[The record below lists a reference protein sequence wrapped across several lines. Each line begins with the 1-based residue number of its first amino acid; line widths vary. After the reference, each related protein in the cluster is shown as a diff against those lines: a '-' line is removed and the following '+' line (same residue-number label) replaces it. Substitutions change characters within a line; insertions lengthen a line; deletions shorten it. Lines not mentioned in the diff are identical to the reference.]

1 MSDLNNNENNELK
14 NNEAIANNNLENS
27 PQAEEQKQK
36 ENLRENV
43 EALKTTASLAK
54 NAASGNVVG
63 AAKDAIKLAASKK
76 GKKMIKRMIITS
88 IIKSLIPILII
99 CALGGALYSIFDAV
113 GDVVQ
118 NVISKIADFFTID
131 NDGAIEIDNNQID
144 EIINGISGLGVS
156 MDGLKLLGDVDY
168 TKSDIQEENQK
179 ALRKYIREFYEAQAM
194 TQTLNTKPGWISE
207 NYLHGGKPYG
217 TVYVYRTDGEKN
229 AGTGTQLKYKAYDEM
244 VKLKDSG
251 NTTEILKYF
260 SVNDGKLIVPAYTT
274 TKVEKK
280 VEKEVEKNYIQ
291 VSNAQVSNNT
301 SITLREVD
309 YKSAISQYTTSMNFF
324 VYLTLITQNAEF
336 LSAVT
341 DLVKNSEIRLTVID
355 TDTTSEDTEA
365 YTYTKN
371 VHKIWK
377 KWVEGNAYLGSEG
390 HFELQD
396 DVTKDNFKET
406 TTTTITSKV
415 PTVKVTYVKT
425 WFCEQNIN
433 YELDDDVDS
442 ERAEN
447 YNYADDEP
455 EPTLVGEGEVTWI
468 TGQKWTYSSHNKIKR
483 YKDGVAGDVVS
494 RLGKKG
500 SQGILDLNGNGKVDS
515 NERVDENSTFIGLL
529 DNKFKI
535 PNSTRY
541 DSAGGN
547 IISGAQMIFYL
558 LEKDSS
564 SQNLEQI
571 LKYALYLYSGRD
583 YGVTNLNWSL
593 FQAGN
598 VINLGT
604 TSSAIYGSSIED
616 KVWFTLKS
624 AGYSDEAVAGAMGNI
639 KWESGGFN
647 PSAIEG
653 GSGIG
658 FGLCQWSYGRRT
670 ALEAYAA
677 SKGKQPSDEDT
688 QVEFLLT
695 ELTPGA
701 QGPAQGYA
709 SYQLLYYH
717 GYNGDMWSKASTPEE
732 AATAFCWS
740 FERPKT
746 ADGNSSMSTRRQYA
760 REYYEKYKGM
770 TAPLSGTIIQVA
782 DEIHKYM
789 EQNNYTYCVYG
800 GNSYEECNGSGHGLN
815 TTFEESKNGYHHA
828 CCATYVSWVLQASGF
843 ISDSEHTDSAEGVRN
858 LLVRKGWKQISS
870 ALDLQPGDVIYYN
883 NGHVEIF
890 AGDGTVYNAGS
901 GNAIRGSSPQR
912 KNVSKMTSAFR
923 APQ

>member
-1 MSDLNNNENNELK
+1 MVL
-14 NNEAIANNNLENS
+14 
-27 PQAEEQKQK
+27 Q
-36 ENLRENV
+36 
-43 EALKTTASLAK
+43 
-54 NAASGNVVG
+54 
-63 AAKDAIKLAASKK
+63 
-76 GKKMIKRMIITS
+76 
-88 IIKSLIPILII
+88 
-99 CALGGALYSIFDAV
+99 
-113 GDVVQ
+113 
-118 NVISKIADFFTID
+118 SKI
-131 NDGAIEIDNNQID
+131 
-144 EIINGISGLGVS
+144 L
-156 MDGLKLLGDVDY
+156 
-168 TKSDIQEENQK
+168 
-179 ALRKYIREFYEAQAM
+179 AM
-194 TQTLNTKPGWISE
+194 K
-207 NYLHGGKPYG
+207 
-217 TVYVYRTDGEKN
+217 
-229 AGTGTQLKYKAYDEM
+229 
-244 VKLKDSG
+244 
-251 NTTEILKYF
+251 
-260 SVNDGKLIVPAYTT
+260 
-274 TKVEKK
+274 
-280 VEKEVEKNYIQ
+280 
-291 VSNAQVSNNT
+291 
-301 SITLREVD
+301 
-309 YKSAISQYTTSMNFF
+309 
-324 VYLTLITQNAEF
+324 
-336 LSAVT
+336 
-341 DLVKNSEIRLTVID
+341 
-355 TDTTSEDTEA
+355 
-365 YTYTKN
+365 
-371 VHKIWK
+371 
-377 KWVEGNAYLGSEG
+377 
-390 HFELQD
+390 
-396 DVTKDNFKET
+396 
-406 TTTTITSKV
+406 
-415 PTVKVTYVKT
+415 
-425 WFCEQNIN
+425 
-433 YELDDDVDS
+433 LDDDVDS
-442 ERAEN
+442 DRAEN
-447 YNYADDEP
+447 YNHADDEP
-455 EPTLVGEGEVTWI
+455 EPTLVGEGEVTWK
-468 TGQKWTYSSHNKIKR
+468 TGQKWTYSSHNTIKR

-494 RLGKKG
+494 RLGEKG
-500 SQGILDLNGNGKVDS
+500 SQGILDTNGNGKVDS

-535 PNSTRY
+535 PNSSRY

-593 FQAGN
+593 FKAGN

-639 KWESGGFN
+639 KYESGGFN

-653 GSGIG
+653 GTGVG

-670 ALEAYAA
+670 ALESYAA

-701 QGPAQGYA
+701 QGPARGYA

-746 ADGNSSMSTRRQYA
+746 SAANSSMSTRRQYA

-789 EQNNYTYCVYG
+789 EQSGYTYCVYG

-815 TTFEESKNGYHHA
+815 KTFEDSKNGYHHA

-858 LLVRKGWKQISS
+858 LLVRKGWKQLSS
-870 ALDLQPGDVIYYN
+870 ALDLQPGDVLYYN

-901 GNAIRGSSPQR
+901 GNAIRSSSPQR

>member
-1 MSDLNNNENNELK
+1 M
-14 NNEAIANNNLENS
+14 
-27 PQAEEQKQK
+27 
-36 ENLRENV
+36 
-43 EALKTTASLAK
+43 EALKTGASLAK
-54 NAASGNVVG
+54 NAASGNVAG

-76 GKKMIKRMIITS
+76 GKKQIKKMIIMA
-88 IIKSLIPILII
+88 IVKALIPIVII
-99 CALGGALYSIFDAV
+99 CSLAGAVFVIFDAV

-118 NVISKIADFFTID
+118 NVISKVADFFTID
-131 NDGAIEIDNNQID
+131 NDGAIVIDDNQID
-144 EIINGISGLGVS
+144 EIINGISGLGVK
-156 MDGLKLLGDVDY
+156 MEDLKLLGDVDY
-168 TKSDIQEENQK
+168 TKDDIQEENQK

-217 TVYVYRTDGEKN
+217 TVYVYRTAGEKN

-260 SVNDGKLIVPAYTT
+260 STNDGKLVVPAYTT
-274 TKVEKK
+274 TTVVKDNK
-280 VEKEVEKNYIQ
+280 
-291 VSNAQVSNNT
+291 QVSNNT

-324 VYLTLITQNAEF
+324 VYLTLITQNPEF

-355 TDTTSEDTEA
+355 TDTTSVDTET
-365 YTYTKN
+365 YTYTK
-371 VHKIWK
+371 HIHK
-377 KWVEGNAYLGSEG
+377 KWKQWKVTNPDTGEGEY
-390 HFELQD
+390 ELKAKVTKK
-396 DVTKDNFKET
+396 DVTET

-415 PTVKVTYVKT
+415 PTTKVTYVKT
-425 WFCEQNIN
+425 WFCEQNIS

-442 ERAEN
+442 DRAEN

-455 EPTLVGEGEVTWI
+455 EPTLVGEGEVTWK

-483 YKDGVAGDVVS
+483 YKDGVAGGVVS
-494 RLGKKG
+494 RLGEKG

-535 PNSTRY
+535 PNSSRY

-547 IISGAQMIFYL
+547 IISGAQIIFYL

-639 KWESGGFN
+639 KYESGGFN

-653 GSGIG
+653 GTGVG

-670 ALEAYAA
+670 ALESYAA

-701 QGPAQGYA
+701 QGPARGYA

-746 ADGNSSMSTRRQYA
+746 SAANSSMSTRRQYA

-789 EQNNYTYCVYG
+789 EQSGYTYCVYG
-800 GNSYEECNGSGHGLN
+800 GNSYEECNGSGHGLSK
-815 TTFEESKNGYHHA
+815 TFEDSKNGYHHA
-828 CCATYVSWVLQASGF
+828 CCGTYVSWVLQASGF

-858 LLVRKGWKQISS
+858 LLVRKGWKQLSS
-870 ALDLQPGDVIYYN
+870 ALDLQPGDVLYYN

-901 GNAIRGSSPQR
+901 GNAIRSSSPQR

>member
-1 MSDLNNNENNELK
+1 MSDLNNNKNNELK
-14 NNEAIANNNLENS
+14 NNDVIHNETLKNS
-27 PQAEEQKQK
+27 PQAEEQRQKQ
-36 ENLRENV
+36 NLRDNV
-43 EALKTTASLAK
+43 EALKTGASLAK
-54 NAASGNVVG
+54 NAASGNVAG

-76 GKKMIKRMIITS
+76 GKKQIKKMIIMA
-88 IIKSLIPILII
+88 IVKALIPIVII
-99 CALGGALYSIFDAV
+99 CSLAGAVFVIFDAV

-118 NVISKIADFFTID
+118 NVISKVADFFTIN

-144 EIINGISGLGVS
+144 EIINGISGLGVK
-156 MDGLKLLGDVDY
+156 MEDLKLLGDVDY
-168 TKSDIQEENQK
+168 TKDDIQEENQK
-179 ALRKYIREFYEAQAM
+179 ALRKYIREFFEAQAM

-260 SVNDGKLIVPAYTT
+260 STNDGKLVVPAYTT
-274 TKVEKK
+274 TTVVKDNK
-280 VEKEVEKNYIQ
+280 
-291 VSNAQVSNNT
+291 QVSNNT

-324 VYLTLITQNAEF
+324 VYLTLITQNPEF

-355 TDTTSEDTEA
+355 TDTTSVDTET
-365 YTYTKN
+365 YTYTKHI
-371 VHKIWK
+371 HKKWK
-377 KWVEGNAYLGSEG
+377 KWVDADPDFGIEG
-390 HFELQD
+390 HYELKD
-396 DVTKDNFKET
+396 DLTKEDMTET

-415 PTVKVTYVKT
+415 PTTKVTYVKT
-425 WFCEQNIN
+425 WFCEQNIS
-433 YELDDDVDS
+433 YELDDDVDA

-455 EPTLVGEGEVTWI
+455 EPTLVGEGEVTWK

-483 YKDGVAGDVVS
+483 YKDGVAGGVVS

-541 DSAGGN
+541 DSAGRN

-639 KWESGGFN
+639 KYESGGFN

-653 GSGIG
+653 GTGVG

-670 ALEAYAA
+670 ALESYAA

-701 QGPAQGYA
+701 QGPARGYA

-740 FERPKT
+740 FERPNT
-746 ADGNSSMSTRRQYA
+746 SAANSSMSTRRQYA

-789 EQNNYTYCVYG
+789 EQSGYTYCVYG
-800 GNSYEECNGSGHGLN
+800 GNSYEECNGSGHGLSK
-815 TTFEESKNGYHHA
+815 TFEDSKNGYHHA
-828 CCATYVSWVLQASGF
+828 CCGTYVSWVLQASGF

-858 LLVRKGWKQISS
+858 LLVRKGWKQLSS
-870 ALDLQPGDVIYYN
+870 ALDLQPGDVLYYN

-901 GNAIRGSSPQR
+901 GNAIRSSSPQR